1 MVGWAPKVQ
10 RRPKPSKEQ
19 PESAEELKSGGQ
31 GLGDAPKLLGTRANC
46 SPYHFLWIPVT
57 ISKNSPEFPR
67 ISLCLKGTKEDK
79 REEGRNNSLKMPLT
93 KDVTWRTIDAQAVQ
107 LQSGTQ
113 WIPGR
118 PLWNE
123 QMGVDPRSDA
133 S

>member
-1 MVGWAPKVQ
+1 MVDWAPKVQ
-10 RRPKPSKEQ
+10 RRPMSSKEQ

-46 SPYHFLWIPVT
+46 SSYRFLWIPVT
-57 ISKNSPEFPR
+57 ISKNSQEFPR

-79 REEGRNNSLKMPLT
+79 REEGRNNSLRTPLT
-93 KDVTWRTIDAQAVQ
+93 QDVTWQMIDAQAVR
-107 LQSGTQ
+107 LRNGAQ
-113 WIPGR
+113 WGPGG

-123 QMGVDPRSDA
+123 QMGVDPRTDA